1 MIKERKSTKMCHD
14 LSDRKKMILRAVIE
28 AHIQCGEPVGS
39 KFLAEN
45 EQIALSSATIRN
57 ELADLTD
64 KGYLSKPHTSSGR
77 VPSEKGYRF
86 YVDTL
91 MDSYQSTSAEI
102 TELNELLRQKSARL
116 DKIIDTAGRLVSNI
130 TNYPG
135 IAVRSTAQSKVIRRF
150 NIMQMSP
157 YEFMLLMLLDDNTV
171 KSRSMQS
178 PVPLSDEIYAK
189 IQSVLNENF
198 ANRALSAM
206 TLPEMMMIEESLG
219 EYGALL
225 SPIIKS
231 VYKVLGDDDNGD
243 VRIEGVDRLL
253 EYPEFTSVDKL
264 KAVLS
269 TFDKKQDLL
278 QIVERSNKN
287 GVNVLIGSEIPTA
300 SMSDSTIV
308 FKNITVNGNTVGAIG
323 VIGPCRMDYSK
334 VISTIERLSE
344 ALSLMLQEQPKS
356 LPQANNGG
364 KDD

>member
-1 MIKERKSTKMCHD
+1 M
-14 LSDRKKMILRAVIE
+14 
-28 AHIQCGEPVGS
+28 
-39 KFLAEN
+39 
-45 EQIALSSATIRN
+45 
-57 ELADLTD
+57 
-64 KGYLSKPHTSSGR
+64 KPHTSSGR

-86 YVDTL
+86 YVDSL
-91 MDSYQSTSAEI
+91 MENYESTASEI

-135 IAVRSTAQSKVIRRF
+135 IAVRSTAQSKVVRRF
-150 NIMQMSP
+150 NIMQVSP
-157 YEFMLLMLLDDNTV
+157 YEFILLMLLDDNTV
-171 KSRSMQS
+171 KSRAMQS
-178 PVPLSDEIYAK
+178 PVPISDEVYAK

-198 ANRALSAM
+198 SNRALSAM
-206 TLPEMMMIEESLG
+206 TLPEMMMVEEALG

-231 VYKVLGDDDNGD
+231 VYKVLGDDDHGD

-264 KAVLS
+264 KGVLS
-269 TFDKKQDLL
+269 TFDKKNDLL
-278 QIVERSNKN
+278 QIVEKSDKN

-308 FKNITVNGNTVGAIG
+308 FKNITVNGNAVGAIG

-334 VISTIERLSE
+334 VISTIERLAE
-344 ALSLMLQEQPKS
+344 ALSAMLQDSPKS
-356 LPQANNGG
+356 LPQANSNGG